1 MFIKLLIFIV
11 AGYFILK
18 IVKSMLIPKQDNS
31 QVKGKVPKE
40 EKKTIN
46 KKHIEDADYEEIE

>member
-1 MFIKLLIFIV
+1 MLKLIIFLI

-18 IVKSMLIPKQDNS
+18 IIKTMLAPKKDS
-31 QVKGKVPKE
+31 SKVKGKAQKE
-40 EKKTIN
+40 EKKPIN